1 MQKLTV
7 KCVLAVL
14 SPEDLDILTDTLW
27 SRKVTT
33 SWVGRFHDKLY
44 LVDAK
49 SRNDA
54 WIKLVRKGVVSIY
67 TLQSY
72 ECLPYHH
79 SKWLRRQYDIALN
92 DGTCDDVDETIDK
105 IGQLLL
111 DDLSDKEI
119 IQACEK
125 YIRYNSSMHLFPPN
139 SVTCL

>member
-27 SRKVTT
+27 SIKVTT
-33 SWVGRFHDKLY
+33 SWIGKFRDKLY
-44 LVDAK
+44 FVDAK

-54 WIKLVRKGVVSIY
+54 WVKLVRKGVVSIY

-72 ECLPYHH
+72 ECLPYHR
-79 SKWLRRQYDIALN
+79 SKWLRRQYNIALN
-92 DGTCDDVDETIDK
+92 GGTCGNVNETIDK

-111 DDLSDKEI
+111 DDLSDEEI

-125 YIRYNSSMHLFPPN
+125 YIRYDSSMHLFPPN